1 VDSDLH
7 RWTIITKAL
16 QAVER
21 QQFIEEEGMY
31 SFSDDDDSESEDEDS
46 TPPSKKRSYDESE
59 DTTVDADEEKWMD
72 ELELDIFTENPSS
85 KKRKYEDKQPETDHS
100 EKHDENNFLQNV
112 NCEIANFD

>member
-31 SFSDDDDSESEDEDS
+31 SFSDDDDSESEDEGS

-85 KKRKYEDKQPETDHS
+85 KKRKYEDKQPETDRS
-100 EKHDENNFLQNV
+100 EERDKNNFLQNV
-112 NCEIANFD
+112 NCEIQNFD